1 MKEKEIRPLRS
12 ELEDQVGIKPD
23 LELLKELLADIE
35 KRTLIMT
42 YTDTPEMRIAIGQN
56 LLDTL
61 DFANEVIDISYDI
74 LEREE
79 NKHNRK

>member
-23 LELLKELLADIE
+23 LELLKELIADIE

-79 NKHNRK
+79 NKHNQK

>member
-12 ELEDQVGIKPD
+12 ELQDQVGIKPD

>member
-12 ELEDQVGIKPD
+12 ELQDQVGIKPD
-23 LELLKELLADIE
+23 LELLKELIADIE

-79 NKHNRK
+79 NKHNQK

>member
-23 LELLKELLADIE
+23 LELLKELIADIE
-35 KRTLIMT
+35 KRMLIMT
-42 YTDTPEMRIAIGQN
+42 YTDTQEMRVAIGQN

-61 DFANEVIDISYDI
+61 DFANEVIDITYDI

-79 NKHNRK
+79 NK

>member
-12 ELEDQVGIKPD
+12 ELQDQVGIKPD

-42 YTDTPEMRIAIGQN
+42 YTDTPEMRVVIGQN

-61 DFANEVIDISYDI
+61 DFANEVINISYDI